1 MSYSRRLAEYAWH
14 ETREHKKVELIAS
27 CIGGIFGGIA
37 AISIVGFMW
46 AGIIAA
52 FVGGF
57 VGLIAALICIFLYH
71 LAHSPKVLDE
81 KQQSEI
87 KELHTCKGALE
98 SQLGIQASNHLK
110 DIQELTKR
118 NEDTLDKM
126 RGVQA
131 ERDTFERERS
141 ALEAVRNSLKAQL
154 DQLNNFKLILD
165 IDTKRTLVR
174 VSESVIGCNPFAGI
188 RMRFDNTDIYR
199 LIMKG
204 VDLTLQ
210 ERNDAGEVR
219 EIESQRLSYKFFLDD
234 KVGELAARKII
245 EQLPV
250 EDRTSTLYYWLK
262 VELSISSLKP
272 SELIKGKHFL
282 RLTMLA
288 MNQPPFMVDIDVD
301 WRKAMFG
308 LTHVSISH
316 PHLPRT

>member
-1 MSYSRRLAEYAWH
+1 MSGITGIL
-14 ETREHKKVELIAS
+14 VILITITLFLLGVAPLVS
-27 CIGGIFGGIA
+27 LLP
-37 AISIVGFMW
+37 V
-46 AGIIAA
+46 AA
-52 FVGGF
+52 FIMV
-57 VGLIAALICIFLYH
+57 
-71 LAHSPKVLDE
+71 VLTYYTFHFIRAPATLDRSR
-81 KQQSEI
+81 QSEIDSFNTDI
-87 KELHTCKGALE
+87 KELHTYTGALE
-98 SQLGIQASNHLK
+98 SQLNIQASNHLK
-110 DIQELTKR
+110 DIQQLTKK
-118 NEDTLDKM
+118 NEEMSDVV
-126 RGVQA
+126 RSVQA
-131 ERDTFERERS
+131 ERDTFERERN
-141 ALEAVRNSLKAQL
+141 ALEAERNSLKARI
-154 DQLNNFKLILD
+154 DKLNNYKLTLD

-188 RMRFDNTDIYR
+188 RMCFDNADIYR

-250 EDRTSTLYYWLK
+250 EDRTSTPYYWLK

-308 LTHVSISH
+308 LTHVSISY
-316 PHLPRT
+316 PHSPRT